1 MAIKLN
7 TERYNLMRQIQ
18 KSGVFAG
25 SEMKAHTTV
34 ISYLRMIKES
44 DLADWIEKNTI
55 DYLRGLLEGFEV
67 DNSQAAQLKDIHT
80 KTAEEALKQQRVNE
94 QAAYTGKN
102 I

>member
-1 MAIKLN
+1 MGIKLN
-7 TERYNLMRQIQ
+7 TKIFNTIRQIQ
-18 KSGVFAG
+18 KSTVFTA
-25 SEMKAHTTV
+25 SEMRAHATV
-34 ISYLRMIKES
+34 VSYLRMIKEN
-44 DLADWIEKNTI
+44 DVADWIEKNTI
-55 DYLRGLLEGFEV
+55 AYLRGLLEGFEV